1 MVERNLAKVE
11 VAGSSLVIR
20 SSAEQKAFC
29 FQKAFCISS
38 RCIWKT
44 WYLWNA
50 GGSACR
56 FGMAAA
62 LFREDR
68 SFPNNSPGGGIGR
81 RAGLKI
87 QWAVMPVRVRFPSR
101 VLFTDRLGGNFSI
114 KPLFFKPLHI
124 QPPFHFPRFYPFI
137 YHPIYHLK
145 DFYTSA
151 RGYFPARQGA
161 RKKHSGAT

>member
-1 MVERNLAKVE
+1 
-11 VAGSSLVIR
+11 
-20 SSAEQKAFC
+20 
-29 FQKAFCISS
+29 
-38 RCIWKT
+38 
-44 WYLWNA
+44 
-50 GGSACR
+50 
-56 FGMAAA
+56 MAAA

-161 RKKHSGAT
+161 RKKHSGATWLRSNAACLPVRPRPSRYGGERARDIPPLFSARGTRNCPFLKLLR